1 MPVLAVAAIPTVAS
15 FLMRMG
21 ATKAAKKYAPK
32 LLKQARAYIKK
43 NKLILSGNK
52 VIKPKKGSIKTARPT
67 NKKPTT
73 KKDSFDEALKKKEGA
88 AKFNKLNKTVQTKNP
103 KIKTKNKINKAPKA
117 YVDKFGNPHRTKAG
131 ADKASKLNKNPRSPK
146 NKSAIQTMKDKGYN
160 FDPKKIAAGKNDKKI
175 NKNPR
180 SPKNKNNKKKNKD
193 DKKLVENVNKTPI
206 VAPKIKKAAKIGAGI
221 VLGGLAINQGSK
233 ILDNI
238 GNTSGSGP
246 STFAAAFKKARK
258 EKGPNS
264 TFTYKGKQYSTV
276 TVDQYQKAG
285 FNSLRE
291 YLNAQK
297 KK

>member
-52 VIKPKKGSIKTARPT
+52 VIKPKKGSIKTVRPT

-117 YVDKFGNPHRTKAG
+117 YVDKFGNPHRTAAG
-131 ADKASKLNKNPRSPK
+131 ADRANKLNKNPRIKTK
-146 NKSAIQTMKDKGYN
+146 NKTK
-160 FDPKKIAAGKNDKKI
+160 
-175 NKNPR
+175 
-180 SPKNKNNKKKNKD
+180 NKKKNKID
-193 DKKLVENVNKTPI
+193 DTKTVTNVNKTPV
-206 VAPKIKKAAKIGAGI
+206 VAPKIKKVAKIGAGL
-221 VLGGLAINQGSK
+221 VLGGLAVDQASK
-233 ILDNI
+233 VLSNM
-238 GNTSGSGP
+238 GKTSDSGP
-246 STFAAAFKKARK
+246 SNFAAAFKKARK

>member
-52 VIKPKKGSIKTARPT
+52 VIKPKKGSIKTVRPT

-117 YVDKFGNPHRTKAG
+117 YVDKFGNPHRTAAG
-131 ADKASKLNKNPRSPK
+131 ADRANKLNKNPRIKTK
-146 NKSAIQTMKDKGYN
+146 NKTK
-160 FDPKKIAAGKNDKKI
+160 
-175 NKNPR
+175 
-180 SPKNKNNKKKNKD
+180 NKKKNKID
-193 DKKLVENVNKTPI
+193 DTKTVTNVNKTPV
-206 VAPKIKKAAKIGAGI
+206 VAPKIKKVAKIGAGL
-221 VLGGLAINQGSK
+221 VLGGLAVDQASK
-233 ILDNI
+233 VLSNM
-238 GNTSGSGP
+238 GKTSDSGP

>member
-52 VIKPKKGSIKTARPT
+52 VIKPKKGSIKTVRPT

-131 ADKASKLNKNPRSPK
+131 ADKASKLNKNPRIK
-146 NKSAIQTMKDKGYN
+146 TK
-160 FDPKKIAAGKNDKKI
+160 
-175 NKNPR
+175 
-180 SPKNKNNKKKNKD
+180 NKKKNKID
-193 DKKLVENVNKTPI
+193 DTKTVTNVNKTSV
-206 VAPKIKKAAKIGAGI
+206 VAPKIKKVAKIGAGL
-221 VLGGLAINQGSK
+221 VLGGLAVDQASK
-233 ILDNI
+233 VLSNM
-238 GNTSGSGP
+238 GKTSDSGP

>member
-1 MPVLAVAAIPTVAS
+1 MPAILLAAPIMTVAS
-15 FLMRMG
+15 FILRKG
-21 ATKAAKKYAPK
+21 SVKAAKKYGPK
-32 LLKQARAYIKK
+32 LIKKAKDYIDK

-52 VIKPKKGSIKTARPT
+52 VIKPPKGSITKIKGGKGGPSKVKS
-67 NKKPTT
+67 N

-117 YVDKFGNPHRTKAG
+117 YVDKFGNPHRTAAG
-131 ADKASKLNKNPRSPK
+131 ADRANKLNKNPRIK
-146 NKSAIQTMKDKGYN
+146 TK
-160 FDPKKIAAGKNDKKI
+160 
-175 NKNPR
+175 
-180 SPKNKNNKKKNKD
+180 NKKKNKID
-193 DKKLVENVNKTPI
+193 DTKTVTNVNKTPI
-206 VAPKIKKAAKIGAGI
+206 VAPKIKKVAKIGAGL
-221 VLGGLAINQGSK
+221 VLGGLAVDQASK
-233 ILDNI
+233 VLSNI
-238 GNTSGSGP
+238 GKTSSSGP